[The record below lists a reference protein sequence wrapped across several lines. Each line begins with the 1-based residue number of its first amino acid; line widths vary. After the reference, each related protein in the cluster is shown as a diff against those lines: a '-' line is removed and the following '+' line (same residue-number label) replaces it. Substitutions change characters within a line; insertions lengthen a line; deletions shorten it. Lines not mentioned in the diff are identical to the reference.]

1 MGIFGMSDKE
11 LKEFAQKLE
20 AQELQLK
27 NRESD
32 IKRDES
38 NLKHEQELLAA
49 AKATFD
55 KEKTDYYA
63 QVKEIDAR
71 IADSN
76 ADLEDRTLKVVKLEA
91 EAKAGFA
98 RAQEEA
104 FKAVIEQ
111 RISELDARQANL
123 DKLSKKIADDLSKVI
138 AREGEVSRRELDVI
152 EREQKADAGF
162 ADRAQTLAAEAER
175 QSVANQTEADRLK
188 EREKALT
195 EEIEKLQ
202 KEKEA
207 VRQREQKIT
216 EAEIERDAGYAE
228 ARAAL
233 DEELKGKRTEW
244 QDEVI
249 RNRTALQQEI
259 TAKKQELI
267 ADLEKE
273 IAVLRE
279 DRLAEVRGVWEKE
292 RSSMQ
297 ANAEAE
303 AHRIREEI
311 KEEREAWDTARIA
324 QQADLKA
331 QNEANEKKAAELS
344 AKEDHLLGKEHE
356 IQATERNLESLRNQQ
371 EMRVEELVAD
381 RKASL
386 DADNASLKEEI
397 QRLRD
402 SLKVQTELT
411 GVFEQLKR
419 QLGDQDPAEILR
431 DLNFKTDE
439 IKRLRDELGT
449 RPSEEMREKFEILE
463 KETKAQKERIASM
476 EAQISQ
482 NEAAVSE
489 SNNLRR
495 QNNQLELD
503 NKDLAQKAERFEAA
517 ANQANENLKRFLSA
531 YKRPAEVAARYN
543 EIEMP
548 HFSADSLTPVKSIK
562 KDELDWLNGIAK
574 DCDDYGLH
582 FPMRILKAFHTAIKT
597 AEWSPI
603 TILAGVSGT
612 GKSELPRLYSHFG
625 GLLYEPLSVQPNWDS
640 QESML
645 GFFNSIDNKFDAQPV
660 LRFLA
665 QSQQPANET
674 YEKRIARWQSMA
686 QTTLNFDSDDEEQ
699 QKLLETLKNITYP
712 GLQDYLCMVLLDEMN
727 LAHPELYFAEF
738 LSKLELRRGKS
749 GKVVPRLP
757 VKIGA
762 GLPPYQLP
770 LGRNVLWVGTMNQDE
785 TTKSLSDK
793 VLDRSIIIYFP
804 RPVKLKRRQS
814 LQDLAAIKRAPLHKK
829 DFQSWM
835 ARESEFTDEQ
845 IKPYKEFVED
855 MNRHLGVA
863 GRAIGHRVWQS
874 VEYYMANYPDVRAA
888 RNGGDEAAIHK
899 AMHIAFEDQLV
910 QKIMPKLRGIDT
922 NGKMRTECLDKI
934 LGQLNTGINGN
945 PFNLQT
951 DFDLACELG
960 YGQFIWQSANYLGM
974 EEDSVEDAKEEEE
987 DSTTNESR
995 SEIENNEN
1003 STANADLTTPP
1014 EGYRPGDPTR
1024 ETRWEKMSTER
1035 KLKWLS
1041 DFNEHQRQ
1049 NQQ

>member
-123 DKLSKKIADDLSKVI
+123 DKLSKKIANDLSKVI

-356 IQATERNLESLRNQQ
+356 IQATERNLESLRN
-371 EMRVEELVAD
+371 
-381 RKASL
+381 AS
-386 DADNASLKEEI
+386 
-397 QRLRD
+397 
-402 SLKVQTELT
+402 
-411 GVFEQLKR
+411 
-419 QLGDQDPAEILR
+419 
-431 DLNFKTDE
+431 
-439 IKRLRDELGT
+439 
-449 RPSEEMREKFEILE
+449 
-463 KETKAQKERIASM
+463 
-476 EAQISQ
+476 
-482 NEAAVSE
+482 
-489 SNNLRR
+489 
-495 QNNQLELD
+495 
-503 NKDLAQKAERFEAA
+503 
-517 ANQANENLKRFLSA
+517 
-531 YKRPAEVAARYN
+531 
-543 EIEMP
+543 
-548 HFSADSLTPVKSIK
+548 
-562 KDELDWLNGIAK
+562 
-574 DCDDYGLH
+574 
-582 FPMRILKAFHTAIKT
+582 
-597 AEWSPI
+597 
-603 TILAGVSGT
+603 
-612 GKSELPRLYSHFG
+612 
-625 GLLYEPLSVQPNWDS
+625 
-640 QESML
+640 
-645 GFFNSIDNKFDAQPV
+645 
-660 LRFLA
+660 
-665 QSQQPANET
+665 
-674 YEKRIARWQSMA
+674 
-686 QTTLNFDSDDEEQ
+686 
-699 QKLLETLKNITYP
+699 
-712 GLQDYLCMVLLDEMN
+712 
-727 LAHPELYFAEF
+727 
-738 LSKLELRRGKS
+738 
-749 GKVVPRLP
+749 
-757 VKIGA
+757 
-762 GLPPYQLP
+762 
-770 LGRNVLWVGTMNQDE
+770 
-785 TTKSLSDK
+785 
-793 VLDRSIIIYFP
+793 
-804 RPVKLKRRQS
+804 
-814 LQDLAAIKRAPLHKK
+814 
-829 DFQSWM
+829 
-835 ARESEFTDEQ
+835 
-845 IKPYKEFVED
+845 
-855 MNRHLGVA
+855 
-863 GRAIGHRVWQS
+863 
-874 VEYYMANYPDVRAA
+874 
-888 RNGGDEAAIHK
+888 
-899 AMHIAFEDQLV
+899 
-910 QKIMPKLRGIDT
+910 
-922 NGKMRTECLDKI
+922 
-934 LGQLNTGINGN
+934 
-945 PFNLQT
+945 
-951 DFDLACELG
+951 
-960 YGQFIWQSANYLGM
+960 
-974 EEDSVEDAKEEEE
+974 
-987 DSTTNESR
+987 
-995 SEIENNEN
+995 
-1003 STANADLTTPP
+1003 
-1014 EGYRPGDPTR
+1014 
-1024 ETRWEKMSTER
+1024 
-1035 KLKWLS
+1035 
-1041 DFNEHQRQ
+1041 
-1049 NQQ
+1049 